1 MRDYVEKIVE
11 IIKENFSN
19 GIRDDFIDTNKV
31 LRIYL
36 AKYPEEKISRNFIVN
51 VIHSQGIET
60 GGRFYFVSEGD
71 IAKIISFF
79 GEILKNHSVVF
90 YSVVYNNYAKFF
102 SDLNIFS
109 PEVLKKVLQ
118 ENDGENFY
126 FDEFCSTNK
135 TARLDYEIS
144 KIFMGSDSPLS
155 AEDLQKIFPCV
166 TEEKILS
173 ELNTKKYLP
182 TVSGKYFPVSKIKF
196 DDKEIFAAEK
206 KISKVIEEKK
216 FAVPEDYDLS
226 LNFEL
231 NPEID
236 EKILLELIYEKF
248 FADKFALRGRKLFKR
263 SGKTTANSIKDAVEN
278 FLADKDEISVSDLLN
293 YAKKKFPSNKNYSI
307 VLNYCFKF
315 MVRVDENLFVK
326 DSLINFDV
334 VGIDDALTPFVK
346 NKIIPLRAV
355 TSFTG
360 FPPVE
365 GFSWNLFLLAS
376 FLRKYSK
383 NFSYSVLNSNSTNI
397 GAIYPKSMN
406 FDNYLDLQAQVIIQE
421 KISLEKSAVENFLV
435 GQGFRAKKID
445 KAAQRII
452 DRAQEIL
459 NL

>member
-1 MRDYVEKIVE
+1 MRNYVEKIIE

-19 GIRDDFIDTNKV
+19 GIRDDFIDTNKI

-36 AKYPEEKISRNFIVN
+36 AKYPEEKVSRNFIVN
-51 VIHSQGIET
+51 VIHSQGIQT

-79 GEILKNHSVVF
+79 GEILKNSSVAF
-90 YSVVYNNYAKFF
+90 YSVVYNRHAKFF

-126 FDEFCSTNK
+126 FDEFCSACK

-144 KIFMGSDSPLS
+144 KTFMQSDSPLS
-155 AEDLQKIFPCV
+155 LEDLQKIFPYV
-166 TEEKILS
+166 PEEKILS

-182 TVSGKYFPVSKIKF
+182 TVAEKYFPVSKIKF
-196 DDKEIFAAEK
+196 DREEILAAEK
-206 KISKVIEEKK
+206 KISAVIAEKS
-216 FAVPEDYDLS
+216 FAAPEDYELA

-236 EKILLELIYEKF
+236 EKILLELIYKKF
-248 FADKFALRGRKLFKR
+248 FADKFVLRGRKLFKR
-263 SGKTTANSIKDAVEN
+263 GGKTTANAIKDAVEN
-278 FLADKDEISVSDLLN
+278 FLADKDEISVSELLN
-293 YAKKKFPSNKNYSI
+293 YAKKNFPSNKNYSI

-315 MVRVDENLFVK
+315 MVRVEENLFVK

-334 VGIDDALTPFVK
+334 AGIDDALTPFVQ

-365 GFSWNLFLLAS
+365 NFSWNLFLLES
-376 FLRKYSK
+376 FLKKYSRK
-383 NFSYSVLNSNSTNI
+383 FIYDAPSLNNFNV
-397 GAIYPKSMN
+397 GAIFPKSMN
-406 FDNYLDLQAQVIIQE
+406 FENYLELQAQVIIQE
-421 KISLEKSAVENFLV
+421 KIPLEKSAVENFLV
-435 GQGFRAKKID
+435 EQGFRARKIG
-445 KAAQRII
+445 KFTKLII
-452 DRAQEIL
+452 ERAQEIL